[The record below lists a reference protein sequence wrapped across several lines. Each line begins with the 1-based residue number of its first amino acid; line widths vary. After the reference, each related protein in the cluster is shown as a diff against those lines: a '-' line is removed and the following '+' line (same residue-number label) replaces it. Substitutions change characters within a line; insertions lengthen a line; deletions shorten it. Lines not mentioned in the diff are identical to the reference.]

1 MNICRF
7 LVAAARRA
15 PEHAAVSCGSRV
27 VYTYREL
34 NDRVRS
40 LASWLN
46 GKLGLASG
54 DRVALVM
61 ENCHQYLEIRYAAWY
76 AGLIVVPVNSKLH
89 AKEFEFV
96 LQDSGSAVCFVTT
109 NLMATITAAVNKCE
123 NRVMILDVNSD
134 QYKSCFS
141 HSFEA
146 NLVDLDCDHVAW
158 LFYTSGTT
166 GRPKGVMITHEN
178 MVAGAVSYFADVD
191 QIDSSDS
198 ILHAA
203 PFSHG
208 SGFYDLPHVM
218 RNANQIFPLSGH
230 FDVGEVLDLLE
241 HWRGVTM
248 FLAPTMIK
256 RLCRAQENRSKSL
269 LGLKTIVYGGGP
281 MYVEDIKDALKVVG
295 PKFVQIYGQG
305 EAPMTITCLS
315 KSVINQAYEN
325 GDEDRLASVGCPH
338 SVVDVKV
345 VDGELSPL
353 PAGELGEVAVRGAVV
368 AKGYWN
374 NPAATQD
381 TWREGWLLTGD
392 IGFFDQSGLLTLRD
406 RSKDMIISGGTNI
419 YPREIE
425 EVLSLHP
432 LVGEVAVVGRKSQE
446 WGEDVVAFIV
456 PTEGGAISTDDL
468 DQLCLD
474 HIARFK
480 RPKDYYFVDS
490 LPKNNYGK
498 ILKTDLRKALP
509 Q

>member
-1 MNICRF
+1 
-7 LVAAARRA
+7 
-15 PEHAAVSCGSRV
+15 
-27 VYTYREL
+27 
-34 NDRVRS
+34 
-40 LASWLN
+40 
-46 GKLGLASG
+46 
-54 DRVALVM
+54 
-61 ENCHQYLEIRYAAWY
+61 
-76 AGLIVVPVNSKLH
+76 
-89 AKEFEFV
+89 
-96 LQDSGSAVCFVTT
+96 
-109 NLMATITAAVNKCE
+109 
-123 NRVMILDVNSD
+123 
-134 QYKSCFS
+134 
-141 HSFEA
+141 
-146 NLVDLDCDHVAW
+146 
-158 LFYTSGTT
+158 
-166 GRPKGVMITHEN
+166 
-178 MVAGAVSYFADVD
+178 
-191 QIDSSDS
+191 
-198 ILHAA
+198 
-203 PFSHG
+203 
-208 SGFYDLPHVM
+208 
-218 RNANQIFPLSGH
+218 
-230 FDVGEVLDLLE
+230 
-241 HWRGVTM
+241 M

-269 LGLKTIVYGGGP
+269 SGLKTIVYGGGP

-345 VDGELSPL
+345 CDGELSPL

-392 IGFFDQSGLLTLRD
+392 IGFFDQSGFLTLRD

-456 PTEGGAISTDDL
+456 PTEGGVISTDDL